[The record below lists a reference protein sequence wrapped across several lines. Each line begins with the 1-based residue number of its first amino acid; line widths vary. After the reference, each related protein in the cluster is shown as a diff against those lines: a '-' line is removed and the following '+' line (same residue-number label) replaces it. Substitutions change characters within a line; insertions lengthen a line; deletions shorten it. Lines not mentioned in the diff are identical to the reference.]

1 MAKYQNNAVVVGSI
15 SDIAQRNGTSLAESF
30 INCDA
35 VVIVDVSGSMAAKD
49 SRDNRS
55 RYDVALEELASL
67 QAHLPGKI
75 AVVAFSDSVAFIPG
89 GQPLFMGSGTNLAA
103 ALRFAKVADVPG
115 MRFFI
120 ISDGVPDDGQAALNV
135 AKSYSNRIDTIYVG
149 PESGYAMGREFLET
163 LARASGGQSTTADRV
178 QELAAKVETLLLGS

>member
-49 SRDNRS
+49 SRGGRS
-55 RYDVALEELASL
+55 RYDIALEELAAL
-67 QAHLPGKI
+67 QSHLPGKI
-75 AVVAFSDSVAFIPG
+75 AVIAFSDSVVFVPG
-89 GQPLFMGSGTNLAA
+89 GQPPFMGSGTNLAA
-103 ALRFAKVADVPG
+103 ALRFAKVADVPD

-120 ISDGVPDDGQAALNV
+120 ISDGSPDDEQAALNV
-135 AKSYSNRIDTIYVG
+135 AKTYSNRIDTIYVG
-149 PESGYAMGREFLET
+149 PESYPRGREFLER

-178 QELAAKVETLLLGS
+178 QDLARVTQQLLSS

>member
-30 INCDA
+30 VSCDA

-49 SRDNRS
+49 SRGGRS
-55 RYDVALEELASL
+55 RYDIALEELATL
-67 QAHLPGKI
+67 QSHLPGKI
-75 AVVAFSDSVAFIPG
+75 AVIAFSDSVVFVPG
-89 GQPLFMGSGTNLAA
+89 GQPPFMGSGTDLAS
-103 ALRFAKVADVPG
+103 ALRFAKVADVPD

-120 ISDGVPDDGQAALNV
+120 ISDGSPDDEQAALNV
-135 AKSYSNRIDTIYVG
+135 AKSYSNRIDTIFVG
-149 PESGYAMGREFLET
+149 PESYPRGREFLET

>member
-1 MAKYQNNAVVVGSI
+1 MTHKNALVVGSI
-15 SDIAQRNGTSLAESF
+15 ADVAQRSGTSLAETF
-30 INCDA
+30 IGCDA
-35 VVIVDVSGSMAAKD
+35 VVLVDVSGSMAAKD

-89 GQPLFMGSGTNLAA
+89 GQPPFMGSGTNLAA

-115 MRFFI
+115 MRFVV
-120 ISDGVPDDGQAALNV
+120 ISDGSPDDEQAALNV
-135 AKSYSNRIDTIYVG
+135 AKTYSNRIDTIYVG